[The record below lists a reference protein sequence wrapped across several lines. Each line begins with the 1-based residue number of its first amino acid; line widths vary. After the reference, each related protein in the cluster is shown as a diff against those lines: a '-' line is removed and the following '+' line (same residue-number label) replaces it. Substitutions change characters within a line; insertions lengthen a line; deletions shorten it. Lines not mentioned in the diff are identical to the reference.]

1 MKEQTSESTL
11 VALSSLILLVVSVAV
26 WPDDRCW
33 VVSTDV
39 DEMTTYMSAV
49 SREAIRQVLTA
60 TELEALE
67 VPVGHTQRYIEDSE
81 NDTPES
87 LGWLI

>member
-1 MKEQTSESTL
+1 

-39 DEMTTYMSAV
+39 DEMTTYV
-49 SREAIRQVLTA
+49 GGSREAIRQVLTA
-60 TELEALE
+60 TELEVLE